1 MGMPIAAPAGRA
13 PALAVVDSGVFDQF
27 ASGEIAPL
35 FTVTRTNSILYSQD
49 VSQSN
54 WTKSNVSVDSSEVA
68 APNDTITAQAITGA
82 ANTSSR
88 KTAQTLSLVAGLTHT
103 YSAYVK
109 AKAFSHVRLFIN
121 DGTVEYR
128 QDFNITA
135 GSAGDDG
142 AGSNVLRQSIE
153 KIDENWFRVALTA
166 QIQNSN
172 DNATF
177 GVLSMAANNTPSVQ
191 VAVGGTV
198 LMHVWGQQF
207 EQDITAN
214 AYIPTAA
221 STNTAADANLND
233 VNSIWDFDGTNLMVQ
248 ADPSDEGFWDSG
260 ANIITGFTN
269 GSTFDLSSFGSS
281 GNNITSAI
289 VSSAFAGAASNA
301 LTLAD
306 GDVVTVK
313 FNYTKTSGNDLRV
326 LFGVNANGAASAVSN
341 TVNISSSGFQSHDF
355 TITATGT
362 AHLQLGT
369 GNSGHSI
376 NFSATDISA
385 DIFEITPLD
394 V

>member
-1 MGMPIAAPAGRA
+1 MPRIGMGMPIAAPAGRA

-27 ASGEIAPL
+27 ASGEIAPS

-177 GVLSMAANNTPSVQ
+177 GVLSMAANNTSSVQ

-221 STNTAADANLND
+221 STNTAADVNLND

-248 ADPSDEGFWDSG
+248 ADPSDEGFWEVDG
-260 ANIITGFTN
+260 NV
-269 GSTFDLSSFGSS
+269 DL
-281 GNNITSAI
+281 I
-289 VSSAFAGAASNA
+289 
-301 LTLAD
+301 
-306 GDVVTVK
+306 
-313 FNYTKTSGNDLRV
+313 
-326 LFGVNANGAASAVSN
+326 
-341 TVNISSSGFQSHDF
+341 
-355 TITATGT
+355 
-362 AHLQLGT
+362 
-369 GNSGHSI
+369 
-376 NFSATDISA
+376 
-385 DIFEITPLD
+385 PLD

>member
-1 MGMPIAAPAGRA
+1 MPRIGMGMPIAAPAGRA

-27 ASGEIAPL
+27 ASGEIAPS

-221 STNTAADANLND
+221 STNTAADVNLND

-248 ADPSDEGFWDSG
+248 ADPSDEGFWEVDG
-260 ANIITGFTN
+260 NV
-269 GSTFDLSSFGSS
+269 DL
-281 GNNITSAI
+281 I
-289 VSSAFAGAASNA
+289 
-301 LTLAD
+301 
-306 GDVVTVK
+306 
-313 FNYTKTSGNDLRV
+313 
-326 LFGVNANGAASAVSN
+326 
-341 TVNISSSGFQSHDF
+341 
-355 TITATGT
+355 
-362 AHLQLGT
+362 
-369 GNSGHSI
+369 
-376 NFSATDISA
+376 
-385 DIFEITPLD
+385 PLD